1 MMSVNIKFMENKV
14 VIIGS
19 GIVGMTIAYQ
29 LLTRKLSKDILIIDK
44 ENLPGKHTSGRNSGV
59 VHSGLYYKPDSLKA
73 KVCVKGAKRLRK
85 WVSDRNLYLNKCGK
99 LILPTN
105 EYLNKRIDELYDRGK
120 KNGCNVE
127 IWDLAKLKKK
137 FPYVNLSC
145 GRALWSP
152 DTSII
157 SPKEILST
165 LFNELKEKNVKF
177 LFDSE
182 ITSVNQTINFIEIN
196 NSKKIHFDY
205 LFNCAGLNADKV
217 AKLFDLG
224 SNYKL
229 MPFKGQYLQLK
240 DNFKYKVS
248 SNIYP
253 VPDLNIPF
261 LGVHFTP
268 GISGIFIGPTATLA
282 FGREN
287 YKGIDS
293 LEPYSFIEN
302 INILA
307 RQYLTAK
314 NGFRR
319 YFHEQAFQTFRPF
332 FIKAAK
338 ELIPSVKAE
347 NLKFSDK
354 SGIRAQLIDL
364 KNLKLV
370 DDFICL
376 ETKNSIHVLNAISP
390 AFTSGFELA
399 DLIINQSRIV

>member
-1 MMSVNIKFMENKV
+1 MSVNIESMENKV

-29 LLTRKLSKDILIIDK
+29 LLTRKLSNNVLIIEK
-44 ENLPGKHTSGRNSGV
+44 ENIPGKHTSGRNSGV
-59 VHSGLYYKPDSLKA
+59 VHSGLYYKPESLKA
-73 KVCVKGAKRLRK
+73 KVCVKGSKRLRK
-85 WVSDRNLYLNKCGK
+85 WVSERNLYLNKCGK

-105 EYLNKRIDELYDRGK
+105 EYLNNRIDELYDRGQ

-127 IWDLAKLKKK
+127 IWELEKLTKN
-137 FPYVNLSC
+137 FPYVNLTC

-165 LFNELKEKNVKF
+165 LFNELKEKNVNF
-177 LFDSE
+177 LFNSE
-182 ITSVNQTINFIEIN
+182 ITSVNQTMNFIEIN
-196 NSKKIHFDY
+196 SDKKVYFDY
-205 LFNCAGLNADKV
+205 LFNCAGLHADKV
-217 AKLFDLG
+217 AKLYDLA

-229 MPFKGQYLQLK
+229 TPFKGQYLKLK
-240 DNFKYKVS
+240 ENFKYNVR

-268 GISGIFIGPTATLA
+268 GSSGTYIGPTATLA
-282 FGREN
+282 LGREN
-287 YKGIDS
+287 YNGIDS
-293 LEPYSFIEN
+293 LEPYSLIDN
-302 INILA
+302 INILTK
-307 RQYLTAK
+307 QYFSGK

-338 ELIPSVKAE
+338 ELIPSVRAE
-347 NLKFSDK
+347 NLEYSNK

-370 DDFICL
+370 DDFISL
-376 ETKNSIHVLNAISP
+376 ETNNSMHVLNAISP

-399 DLIINQSRIV
+399 DLIINKSKIV

>member
-1 MMSVNIKFMENKV
+1 MENKV
-14 VIIGS
+14 IIIGS

-29 LLTRKLSKDILIIDK
+29 LLSRKLSKDILILEK

-73 KVCVKGAKRLRK
+73 KVCVNGSKRLRK
-85 WVSDRNLYLNKCGK
+85 WVSDRNLFLNECGK

-105 EYLNKRIDELYDRGK
+105 EYLNNRIDELYNRGK

-127 IWDLAKLKKK
+127 IWDLAKLKNK
-137 FPYVNLSC
+137 FPYVNLTC

-157 SPKEILST
+157 YPEEILLT
-165 LFNELKEKNVKF
+165 LFNELKEKNVNF
-177 LFDSE
+177 LFNSE
-182 ITSVNQTINFIEIN
+182 ITSVNQTMNYIEIN
-196 NSKKIHFDY
+196 NDKKIYFDY

-229 MPFKGQYLQLK
+229 MPFKGQYLELK
-240 DNFKYKVS
+240 TNFKYKVS

-268 GISGIFIGPTATLA
+268 GINGTYIGPTATLA
-282 FGREN
+282 LGREN

-293 LEPYSFIEN
+293 LEPYELVGN
-302 INILA
+302 ISILVK
-307 RQYLTAK
+307 QYLSGK

-338 ELIPSVKAE
+338 ELIPSVKPE
-347 NLKFSDK
+347 DLKYSCK

-370 DDFICL
+370 DDFISL
-376 ETKNSIHVLNAISP
+376 ETKNSMHVLNAISP

-399 DLIINQSRIV
+399 DLIINKSGIV

>member
-1 MMSVNIKFMENKV
+1 MKNKV

-29 LLTRKLSKDILIIDK
+29 LLTRKLSKDILIIEK

-73 KVCVKGAKRLRK
+73 KVCVKGSKRLRR

-105 EYLNKRIDELYDRGK
+105 EYLNNRISELYDRGK

-127 IWDLAKLKKK
+127 IWDLAKLKNK
-137 FPYVNLSC
+137 FPYVNLTC

-152 DTSII
+152 NTSII
-157 SPKEILST
+157 SPIEILST
-165 LFNELKEKNVKF
+165 LYNELKEKKVDF
-177 LFDSE
+177 LFNSE
-182 ITSVNQTINFIEIN
+182 ITSVNQSMNFIEVN
-196 NSKKIHFDY
+196 KNKKIYFDY

-240 DNFKYKVS
+240 TNFKYKVS

-261 LGVHFTP
+261 LGIHFTP
-268 GISGIFIGPTATLA
+268 GSSGTYIGPTATLA
-282 FGREN
+282 LGREN

-293 LEPYSFIEN
+293 LEPYSLIGN

-307 RQYLTAK
+307 KQYLSGK

-332 FIKAAK
+332 FIKSAK
-338 ELIPSVKAE
+338 QLIPSIKAE
-347 NLKFSDK
+347 NLKYSSK

-370 DDFICL
+370 DDFISL

-399 DLIINQSRIV
+399 DLIINKSKIV

>member
-1 MMSVNIKFMENKV
+1 MSVSIGSMENKV

-29 LLTRKLSKDILIIDK
+29 LLTRKLSKDILIIEK

-73 KVCVKGAKRLRK
+73 KVCVKGSKRLRR
-85 WVSDRNLYLNKCGK
+85 WASDRNLYLKKCGK

-105 EYLNKRIDELYDRGK
+105 EYLNNRIDELYDRGK
-120 KNGCNVE
+120 KNGCNIE
-127 IWDLAKLKKK
+127 IWDLAKLTKK
-137 FPYVNLSC
+137 FPYVNLTC

-165 LFNELKEKNVKF
+165 LFDELQEKNVNF
-177 LFDSE
+177 LFNSE
-182 ITSVNQTINFIEIN
+182 IKSVNQVMNFIKIN
-196 NSKKIHFDY
+196 DDKKIYFDY

-268 GISGIFIGPTATLA
+268 GNSGIYIGPTATLA
-282 FGREN
+282 LGREN

-293 LEPYSFIEN
+293 LEPYSLIEN
-302 INILA
+302 INILVK
-307 RQYLTAK
+307 QYLSGK

-338 ELIPSVKAE
+338 DLIPSVGAE
-347 NLKFSDK
+347 NLEYSSK

-370 DDFICL
+370 DDFISL
-376 ETKNSIHVLNAISP
+376 ETKNSTHVLNAISP

-399 DLIINQSRIV
+399 DLIINKSRLV

>member
-1 MMSVNIKFMENKV
+1 MKNKV

-29 LLTRKLSKDILIIDK
+29 LLTRKLSNDILIIEK

-59 VHSGLYYKPDSLKA
+59 LHSGLYYKPNSLKA
-73 KVCVKGAKRLRK
+73 KVCVNGSKRLRK
-85 WVSDRNLYLNKCGK
+85 WVNNRNLYFNKCGK

-105 EYLNKRIDELYDRGK
+105 EYLNNRINELYDRGK

-127 IWDLAKLKKK
+127 IWDLTKLKNK
-137 FPYVNLSC
+137 FPYVNLTC

-157 SPKEILST
+157 SPQEILST
-165 LFNELKEKNVKF
+165 LFSELKEKKVDF
-177 LFDSE
+177 LFNSE
-182 ITSVNQTINFIEIN
+182 ITSVNQTINFIEVN
-196 NSKKIHFDY
+196 KNKKIYFDY

-240 DNFKYKVS
+240 TNFKYKVS

-261 LGVHFTP
+261 LGIHFTP
-268 GISGIFIGPTATLA
+268 GSSGTYIGPTATLA
-282 FGREN
+282 LGREN
-287 YKGIDS
+287 YKRLDS
-293 LEPYSFIEN
+293 LEPYSLIGN

-307 RQYLTAK
+307 KQYLSGK

-338 ELIPSVKAE
+338 ELIPSIKGE
-347 NLKFSDK
+347 NLKYSSK
-354 SGIRAQLIDL
+354 CGIRAQLIDL

-370 DDFICL
+370 DDFISL
-376 ETKNSIHVLNAISP
+376 ETKNSIHILNAISP

-399 DLIINQSRIV
+399 DLIINKSKIV

>member
-1 MMSVNIKFMENKV
+1 MKNKV

-29 LLTRKLSKDILIIDK
+29 LLTRKLSKDILIIEK
-44 ENLPGKHTSGRNSGV
+44 ENLPGKHTSGRNIGV

-73 KVCVKGAKRLRK
+73 KVCVKGSKRLRR

-105 EYLNKRIDELYDRGK
+105 EYLNNRIDELYDRGK

-127 IWDLAKLKKK
+127 IWNLVKLKNK
-137 FPYVNLSC
+137 FPYVKLSC

-165 LFNELKEKNVKF
+165 LFNELKEKNVDF
-177 LFDSE
+177 LFNSE
-182 ITSVNQTINFIEIN
+182 ITSVNQTMNFIEIYN
-196 NSKKIHFDY
+196 NKKIYFDY

-217 AKLFDLG
+217 ARLFDLG

-229 MPFKGQYLQLK
+229 IPFKGQYMQLK
-240 DNFKYKVS
+240 TNFIFKVS

-268 GISGIFIGPTATLA
+268 GSGGTYIGPTATLA
-282 FGREN
+282 LGREN

-293 LEPYSFIEN
+293 LEPFSLIGN

-307 RQYLTAK
+307 KQYLSGK

-347 NLKFSDK
+347 NLKYSNK

-364 KNLKLV
+364 KSLKLV
-370 DDFICL
+370 DDFISI
-376 ETKNSIHVLNAISP
+376 ETKNSMHVLNAISP

-399 DLIINQSRIV
+399 DLIIKKSRIV